1 MNKFTSKMIRGV
13 AAGFVIGSAMGA
25 MSACLMKPK
34 KNKFR
39 KTAGK
44 ALDAVGT
51 MMQNMSDWAF

>member
-1 MNKFTSKMIRGV
+1 MTQFTMKMVRGV
-13 AAGFVIGSAMGA
+13 AAGFVIGSAVGA
-25 MSACLMKPK
+25 MSAYAMKPK
-34 KNKFR
+34 KSKFK